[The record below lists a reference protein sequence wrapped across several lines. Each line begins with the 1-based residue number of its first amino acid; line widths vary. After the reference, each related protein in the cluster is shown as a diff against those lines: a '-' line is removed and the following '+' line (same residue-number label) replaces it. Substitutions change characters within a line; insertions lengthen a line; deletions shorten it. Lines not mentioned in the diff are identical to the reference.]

1 MTTTVEQIHAYL
13 RHHPGATSGEI
24 SRALECT
31 PANVRYH
38 LTRLIERGEAV
49 VTGQDAR
56 GEKGRP
62 VLRYGLSLAAQEQ
75 NLAGLA
81 SVLLDEITLGF
92 SGEDGDALLQRS
104 ARRLAGALPT
114 PSQRL
119 TTRLVSAV
127 RRLNQLS
134 YHARWEAHASGPR
147 IFLAHCPYAAL
158 LPRHAASLCRFDAA
172 LVAALAGCPVKTL
185 TSPGVHPCAFAAVD
199 QTVTTA

>member
-1 MTTTVEQIHAYL
+1 MTTTAEQIHVFL
-13 RHHPGATSGEI
+13 RDHPGATSGEI

-38 LTRLIERGEAV
+38 LARLIEHGEV
-49 VTGQDAR
+49 EVTGQEAR
-56 GEKGRP
+56 REKGRP
-62 VLRYGLSLAAQEQ
+62 VLRYGLSLLAQEQ
-75 NLAGLA
+75 NLAVLA

-92 SGEDGDALLQRS
+92 PGEDGNALLERA
-104 ARRLAGALPT
+104 ARRLAGAPPA

-119 TTRLVSAV
+119 TTRLVNAV

-172 LVAALAGCPVKTL
+172 LVAALAGCPVQPL
-185 TSPGVHPCAFAAVD
+185 TSPGAYPCAFAAVD
-199 QTVTTA
+199 QTVPAA